1 MKRYLFV
8 FLVAI
13 QLFGQSNSG
22 GLRLKVVD
30 PAGLGL
36 RSSVSLVSEANQFR
50 QTYSTDDAGNL
61 AARNLPFGIY
71 RLEIKRPGFAVS
83 SKVVEVRS
91 AIPADVRIQLSV
103 APAQTAVD
111 VSDSDTLVDPHR
123 TGDNQPYR
131 GGHDGTSKHFIAR
144 PLHHRP
150 GELAAGLVTR
160 VERSVASA
168 RLGIADS
175 ICGRRSAA
183 NRQPFAV
190 ICP

>member
-8 FLVAI
+8 LLVAV

-61 AARNLPFGIY
+61 AARNLPFGVY

-83 SKVVEVRS
+83 SK
-91 AIPADVRIQLSV
+91 
-103 APAQTAVD
+103 
-111 VSDSDTLVDPHR
+111 
-123 TGDNQPYR
+123 R
-131 GGHDGTSKHFIAR
+131 G
-144 PLHHRP
+144 
-150 GELAAGLVTR
+150 
-160 VERSVASA
+160 
-168 RLGIADS
+168 
-175 ICGRRSAA
+175 
-183 NRQPFAV
+183 
-190 ICP
+190 